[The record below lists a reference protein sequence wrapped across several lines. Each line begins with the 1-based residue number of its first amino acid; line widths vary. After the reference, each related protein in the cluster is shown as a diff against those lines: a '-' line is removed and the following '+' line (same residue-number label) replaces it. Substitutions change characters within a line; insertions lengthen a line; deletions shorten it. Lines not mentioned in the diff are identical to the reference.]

1 MGCSFAFVTCPMR
14 VCRFRWIRAE
24 LSKRGARIL
33 FREHSFSAV
42 ATPLP
47 FSAAVSFLETLLVVL
62 WCQVF
67 RLKDKVV

>member
-1 MGCSFAFVTCPMR
+1 MGCSFAFVTRPMR

-47 FSAAVSFLETLLVVL
+47 FSAAVSFHGDIVGRSLVSSIP
-62 WCQVF
+62 F
-67 RLKDKVV
+67 EG